1 MFMHLLLTPAENA
14 EYDATRRMDEMDL
27 QCQVL
32 HQLLV
37 LGVDLVCLTR
47 QQVENNAAALVRQ
60 VNLGTAPPP
69 DLIIPYERLARAIH
83 RTVLLQARIL
93 APEAAPAPAPPPVP
107 SQSPTHE
114 PAAPA
119 EPKAPTET
127 PPATE
132 AAAPQGCTT
141 PTRPERLE
149 RLDLRDLT
157 DDIEHRP
164 IPEIIAAIRRDF
176 QLVLDPA
183 PPGEPPDPLPRP
195 ARRRPCSSRFSDY
208 DDDPEDDTIWEDG
221 LARPPRPPNTG

>member
-1 MFMHLLLTPAENA
+1 MFMYPLLTPAENA

-93 APEAAPAPAPPPVP
+93 APEAAPVPAPPPVP
-107 SQSPTHE
+107 SPTPTHE

-127 PPATE
+127 RPATE

-141 PTRPERLE
+141 PTRPEQLE

-157 DDIEHRP
+157 DDIENRP

-195 ARRRPCSSRFSDY
+195 ARRPRAAEP
-208 DDDPEDDTIWEDG
+208 DDNPDNDDEIWEHG
-221 LARPPRPPNTG
+221 FNRLPRPPNTS

>member
-1 MFMHLLLTPAENA
+1 MFMYPLLTPAENA

-93 APEAAPAPAPPPVP
+93 APEAAPVPAPPPVP
-107 SQSPTHE
+107 SPTPTHE

-141 PTRPERLE
+141 PTRPEQLE

-157 DDIEHRP
+157 DDIENRP

-195 ARRRPCSSRFSDY
+195 ARRPRAAEP
-208 DDDPEDDTIWEDG
+208 DDNPDNDDEIWEHG
-221 LARPPRPPNTG
+221 FNRLPRPPNTS